1 MAKPKPRDGSTLEGI
16 IIHHENQLEYYKKKN
31 KEFRNMPIWAKVGQS
46 KTIYVPEVLK
56 YRQKIKFHTQA
67 INTLKEVMNNERIPK
82 ATESTT

>member
-1 MAKPKPRDGSTLEGI
+1 MRGDIVTMEDLIKY
-16 IIHHENQLEYYKKKN
+16 HQNQLEYNRRKN

-46 KTIYVPEVLK
+46 KTIYVPKVVS

-67 INTLKEVMNNERIPK
+67 IKTLKEVMNNERIPK